1 MWNYDSV
8 PKALVNLFN
17 SAITVG
23 YAEMMYW
30 GAKTETVGSTV
41 YAFKKTH
48 YENAALSILFMMS
61 VSIFILSVYVGI
73 IISAYNREEERISK
87 RALLSDFQT

>member
-8 PKALVNLFN
+8 PKAMINLFN

-30 GAKTETVGSTV
+30 GAKST
-41 YAFKKTH
+41 
-48 YENAALSILFMMS
+48 
-61 VSIFILSVYVGI
+61 
-73 IISAYNREEERISK
+73 
-87 RALLSDFQT
+87 

>member
-8 PKALVNLFN
+8 PKALINLFN

-30 GAKTETVGSTV
+30 GAKSTKMGGTVEPFDKTNYG
-41 YAFKKTH
+41 YAV
-48 YENAALSILFMMS
+48 LSIVFMLTC
-61 VSIFILSVYVGI
+61 SILILSVFVGMI
-73 IISAYNREEERISK
+73 VSAFNREEERISK
-87 RALLSDFQT
+87 RSLLSEF